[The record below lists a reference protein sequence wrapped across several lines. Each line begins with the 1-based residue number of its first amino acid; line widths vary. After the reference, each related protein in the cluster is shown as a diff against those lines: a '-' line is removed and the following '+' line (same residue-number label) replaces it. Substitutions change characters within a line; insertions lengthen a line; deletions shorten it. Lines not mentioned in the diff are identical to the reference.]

1 MASAGPHRTHNNATS
16 QSLQGQ
22 IASKDSK
29 IQELR
34 RNITQLT
41 EENAELKEDKRS
53 LREYNDHLKKDFENL
68 RRDLERE
75 RDENAKLRRHITE
88 ESKEDEGTS
97 RQVKELRSQ
106 VQSLIAAQEQAPE
119 GPSSHDE
126 RVVVVVYLFPFH
138 SLLPTPLIL
147 SLRSRSEQS
156 LMILLRST
164 AFNGDAI
171 LISVKR
177 GTLW

>member
-106 VQSLIAAQEQAPE
+106 VQVSPFSIPACYAYLVPADRV
-119 GPSSHDE
+119 SSQH
-126 RVVVVVYLFPFH
+126 
-138 SLLPTPLIL
+138 
-147 SLRSRSEQS
+147 RSRRQRGLVHMTNVSWLWYTCFLS
-156 LMILLRST
+156 ILCCRH
-164 AFNGDAI
+164 
-171 LISVKR
+171 R
-177 GTLW
+177 